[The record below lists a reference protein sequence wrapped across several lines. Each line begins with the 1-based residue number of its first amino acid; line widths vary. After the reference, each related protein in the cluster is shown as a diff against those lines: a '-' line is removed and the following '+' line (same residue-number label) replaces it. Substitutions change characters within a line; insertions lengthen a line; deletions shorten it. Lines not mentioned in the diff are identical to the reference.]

1 MNQTRKRQPLLI
13 IGVFYEFN
21 VMPFGLSNAPA
32 VFQELMSVVLQGL
45 GDFATAYLDDIL
57 VFSPTLEDHLQHL
70 DTIFDR
76 LRKHDLKLKLK
87 KCNFLE
93 SETNYLGFIIGKD
106 GIKPDPKKVE
116 AIRSLPIPT
125 CVREVRSF
133 IGMSSYYRRFIPN
146 FSEIAEPIIALTK
159 THARYKWSA
168 KHDEAF
174 QYLKD
179 ILGCSIVGLP
189 RYKQTVHT
197 VHRCQWNMYWCLSHT
212 VM

>member
-1 MNQTRKRQPLLI
+1 MIVDKKDGSKRFCVDFRKLKQVTKKNSYPLPVIDDILALLGKAKYFTSLDLKSGYWQVLMNESDKEKTAFACHWGL
-13 IGVFYEFN
+13 FEFN

-32 VFQELMSVVLQGL
+32 VFQELMPVVLQGL
-45 GDFATAYLDDIL
+45 GDFAIAYLDDIL

-106 GIKPDPKKVE
+106 GIKPDPKKEE

-146 FSEIAEPIIALTK
+146 F
-159 THARYKWSA
+159 
-168 KHDEAF
+168 
-174 QYLKD
+174 
-179 ILGCSIVGLP
+179 
-189 RYKQTVHT
+189 
-197 VHRCQWNMYWCLSHT
+197 
-212 VM
+212 

>member
-1 MNQTRKRQPLLI
+1 
-13 IGVFYEFN
+13 
-21 VMPFGLSNAPA
+21 MPFGLSNAPA
-32 VFQELMSVVLQGL
+32 VFQELMSVVLLGL
-45 GDFATAYLDDIL
+45 GDFAIAYLDDIL

-125 CVREVRSF
+125 FVREVRSF

-146 FSEIAEPIIALTK
+146 FSEIA
-159 THARYKWSA
+159 
-168 KHDEAF
+168 
-174 QYLKD
+174 
-179 ILGCSIVGLP
+179 
-189 RYKQTVHT
+189 
-197 VHRCQWNMYWCLSHT
+197 
-212 VM
+212 

>member
-1 MNQTRKRQPLLI
+1 M
-13 IGVFYEFN
+13 
-21 VMPFGLSNAPA
+21 
-32 VFQELMSVVLQGL
+32 
-45 GDFATAYLDDIL
+45 

-76 LRKHDLKLKLK
+76 LRKHALKLKLK

-146 FSEIAEPIIALTK
+146 FSEIAEPMY
-159 THARYKWSA
+159 HC
-168 KHDEAF
+168 
-174 QYLKD
+174 QYL
-179 ILGCSIVGLP
+179 
-189 RYKQTVHT
+189 
-197 VHRCQWNMYWCLSHT
+197 
-212 VM
+212 